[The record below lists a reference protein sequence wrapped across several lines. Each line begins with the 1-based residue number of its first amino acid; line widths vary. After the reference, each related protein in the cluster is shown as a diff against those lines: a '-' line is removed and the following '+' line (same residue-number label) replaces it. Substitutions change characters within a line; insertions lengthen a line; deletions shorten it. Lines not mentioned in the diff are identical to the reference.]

1 MKNIS
6 FVLILLVTDE
16 KERIK
21 DKAIASC
28 MYNSWIWGKKKTGE
42 ISLCLAGIFRLV
54 THCTRMMRH
63 REERASEREQRE
75 KRKDEGKEGVKRGD
89 MEEGSKDK
97 AETCALLHNGKWR
110 RGT

>member
-1 MKNIS
+1 
-6 FVLILLVTDE
+6 
-16 KERIK
+16 
-21 DKAIASC
+21 
-28 MYNSWIWGKKKTGE
+28 
-42 ISLCLAGIFRLV
+42 
-54 THCTRMMRH
+54 MMRH